1 MPSFKGFPDGKIR
14 NTPLPEPLFS
24 ELLPVIDDLG
34 ELKLTLYSFWRL
46 NRMEGAFPYLRRD
59 DFTNDAL
66 FLKGLNPDPGKAEIA
81 LDAALTRAT
90 KDGIL
95 LEARIQME
103 GGHDILY
110 FLNSPKGR
118 AALDA
123 IARGSWV
130 FSSDSHQPVV
140 LGKERPNIY
149 ELYEQNIGPLT
160 PMIAETL
167 REAEQSYSYRW
178 IEDAFRIAVENNVRN
193 WRYVAAILNRWQV
206 EGRNE

>member
-1 MPSFKGFPDGKIR
+1 MPSFNGFPEGKIR

-34 ELKLTLYSFWRL
+34 ELKLILYTFWRL
-46 NRMEGAFPYLRRD
+46 NRMEGVFRYLRRD
-59 DFTNDAL
+59 DFANDAS
-66 FLKGLNPDPGKAEIA
+66 FLQGLDPSTRKAEIG
-81 LDAALTRAT
+81 LDAALGRAV

-95 LEARIQME
+95 LEAKVHME
-103 GGHDILY
+103 GEQDTLY

-123 IARGSWV
+123 IERGSWV
-130 FSSDSHQPVV
+130 FSSDTHLPVI
-140 LGKERPNIY
+140 LGSERPNIY

-160 PMIAETL
+160 PMIAEAL
-167 REAEQSYSYRW
+167 REAEESYSARW

-193 WRYVAAILNRWQV
+193 WRYVAAILNRWQL
-206 EGRNE
+206 EGRDE